1 MSSTSSQRGVT
12 IREVMTSHVRT
23 AHPEQSLLEVWRM
36 LTDECCHHI
45 PIVDEGRPVG
55 MISTRDLVRVAR
67 KYGSAKLAAGL
78 YGSETA
84 ADIMTRGL
92 ETIYVDEPV
101 EAAIDR
107 IGLGDFHALVVLDDE
122 DNLAGIVTNHDLLH
136 YLAN

>member
-1 MSSTSSQRGVT
+1 MSSASNRQGIT

-23 AHPEQSLLEVWRM
+23 ARPDQSLQEVWR
-36 LTDECCHHI
+36 LLVDERCHHI

-55 MISTRDLVRVAR
+55 MVSTRDLVRVAR
-67 KYGSAKLAAGL
+67 KHGAEKLSAGL
-78 YGSETA
+78 YGQETA

-92 ETIYVDEPV
+92 ETIYADEPV

-107 IGLGDFHALVVLDDE
+107 IGIGDFHALLVLDDE

-136 YLAN
+136 YLAS

>member
-1 MSSTSSQRGVT
+1 MTPASSRRSVT

-23 AHPEQSLLEVWRM
+23 ARPDQSLLEVWQM
-36 LTDECCHHI
+36 LTDERCHHI
-45 PIVDEGRPVG
+45 PVVDAGRPVG

-67 KYGSAKLAAGL
+67 RHGAEKLSAGL
-78 YGSETA
+78 YGHETA
-84 ADIMTRGL
+84 ADVMTPGL
-92 ETIYVDEPV
+92 ETIYADEPV

-107 IGLGDFHALVVLDDE
+107 IGLGEFHALVVLDDE

>member
-1 MSSTSSQRGVT
+1 MQSDSSRAGVT

-23 AHPEQSLLEVWRM
+23 ARPGDPLQEVWRI
-36 LTDECCHHI
+36 LSDERCHHL
-45 PIVDEGRPVG
+45 PIVEEGRPVG

-67 KYGSAKLAAGL
+67 RNGSTKLAAGL

-84 ADIMTRGL
+84 ADVMTRGL
-92 ETIYVDEPV
+92 ETIYADEPV

-107 IGLGDFHALVVLDDE
+107 IGVGDFHALVVLDDDE
-122 DNLAGIVTNHDLLH
+122 NLVGIVTNHDLLH

>member
-1 MSSTSSQRGVT
+1 MKSDSSRAAVT

-23 AHPEQSLLEVWRM
+23 APPDASLQDVWRV
-36 LTDECCHHI
+36 LSDERCHHL
-45 PIVDEGRPVG
+45 PIVADGRPVG

-67 KYGSAKLAAGL
+67 RNGSTKLAEGL

-84 ADIMTRGL
+84 ADVMTRGL
-92 ETIYVDEPV
+92 ETIYADEPV

-107 IGLGDFHALVVLDDE
+107 IGVGDFHALVVLDDDE
-122 DNLAGIVTNHDLLH
+122 NLVGIVTNHDLLH